1 MRKPSDELVLDT
13 VRRRWEQGASAPAV
27 SAMPGMLR
35 NAVAIV
41 LTVAGLVAF
50 CSGLL
55 GNEEDSDDIADARA
69 QVVAPQGG
77 EPQEW
82 GDAVHD
88 AHGASADQAATTMN
102 CPMFQGGAR

>member
-1 MRKPSDELVLDT
+1 MRKPSDELVLDS

-55 GNEEDSDDIADARA
+55 GNKEHSDNVADAGA
-69 QVVAPQGG
+69 HVVAPQGS
-77 EPQEW
+77 ESQE
-82 GDAVHD
+82 GGGVHD
-88 AHGASADQAATTMN
+88 AHGASAGQPATTMN
-102 CPMFQGGAR
+102 CTTFQGGAR

>member
-41 LTVAGLVAF
+41 LTVVGLVAF
-50 CSGLL
+50 CAGLL
-55 GNEEDSDDIADARA
+55 GNKKHSDNVADAGA
-69 QVVAPQGG
+69 HVVAPQGS
-77 EPQEW
+77 EPQDV
-82 GDAVHD
+82 GGGMHD
-88 AHGASADQAATTMN
+88 AHGALAGQPATTMN
-102 CPMFQGGAR
+102 CTAFQGGAQ